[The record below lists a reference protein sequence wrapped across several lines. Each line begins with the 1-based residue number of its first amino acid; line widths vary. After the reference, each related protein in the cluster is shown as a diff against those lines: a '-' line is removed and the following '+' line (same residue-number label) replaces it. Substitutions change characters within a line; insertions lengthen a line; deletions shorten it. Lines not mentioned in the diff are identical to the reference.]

1 MGVDTVGGRW
11 YHSSLAGTSAPV
23 AACAACR
30 MSEMPAMASSL
41 TSHGLRGACSGQI
54 AIPGKRW
61 PNPARA
67 TACSFWAIRSLRVAA
82 TVKIWS

>member
-1 MGVDTVGGRW
+1 
-11 YHSSLAGTSAPV
+11 
-23 AACAACR
+23 
-30 MSEMPAMASSL
+30 MASSL

-61 PNPARA
+61 PKPARA